1 MVSDWRKRGPV
12 YEVPFST
19 LYSREV
25 KNLIA
30 AGRCTS
36 VTDSMWDIMVIPCC
50 AVTGQAAGTAAALGD
65 DFGKLDIRELQA
77 ALEKAGVVLHEK
89 DL

>member
-1 MVSDWRKRGPV
+1 
-12 YEVPFST
+12 
-19 LYSREV
+19 
-25 KNLIA
+25 
-30 AGRCTS
+30 
-36 VTDSMWDIMVIPCC
+36 MVIRETLETK
-50 AVTGQAAGTAAALGD
+50 VTGQAAGTAAALGD